1 MMGMGGQGSGGVE
14 NCTFLEGVDQDTLQT
29 VVEQSNDIRAE
40 SYERM
45 TLERDVIAEDVKDSV
60 EDQEQRRRSLRD
72 ELRSNL
78 GSILMT
84 GTLKRAPVN
93 REQREQVDASEA
105 DEKSDNQ
112 PEQPTAKT
120 ATSSPEV
127 SRIDRTR
134 LLTEA
139 AALLQHAEDKVAA
152 AKPPEAKPSPDMPT
166 SSEVTSS
173 NIEKRPTTHQDTAEP
188 IIHETITRLEQ
199 ASDVQKAEIRIEQP
213 LFVETTTAVSSHE
226 PVPASSYEVLITH
239 AEPQVPSVTLQ
250 ETILYDRL
258 ALDST
263 DHENNEETVADEDTL
278 PPAIIDITIE
288 PTTGDSE
295 SLADMEDTDLTRDIE
310 RVTMEQ
316 QTSSEE
322 PSVLESIPYDTVTIE
337 QADELFTRIEALIV
351 KEEGDEHSA
360 IDIGENGPAT
370 AAEIQS
376 EDQTETLSDDLSL
389 SLAHLSESIT
399 TLHEMR
405 QVQATEASTSIL
417 EIADEQST
425 VEPLTTVSAELTNT
439 PENMPATDDAEA
451 EPTQDQVIAE
461 IRAAVA
467 DIYLVAYGQVDEEAV
482 ERLVTLL
489 TSEDYSPPIKELIGE
504 DGPQLHERGTHEQ
517 LQWFMANIRNLR
529 YVSRDL
535 HRFIGKFAASHI
547 RPLEAAA

>member
-45 TLERDVIAEDVKDSV
+45 ALERDVIAEDVKDSV

-105 DEKSDNQ
+105 DKKSDNQ
-112 PEQPTAKT
+112 PEQP
-120 ATSSPEV
+120 ATKAATTPTEAP
-127 SRIDRTR
+127 RIDRTR
-134 LLTEA
+134 LLAEA
-139 AALLQHAEDKVAA
+139 AALLQQTEDKVAA
-152 AKPPEAKPSPDMPT
+152 TKLPDAKPSPDVPT

-173 NIEKRPTTHQDTAEP
+173 SLEKQPTTHQDTTEP
-188 IIHETITRLEQ
+188 IIHETIARLEQ

-213 LFVETTTAVSSHE
+213 SAMETTTAVSSHE
-226 PVPASSYEVLITH
+226 PVPAPSYEASIPS
-239 AEPQVPSVTLQ
+239 AEPQSPLATLQ
-250 ETILYDRL
+250 ETVLYDRL
-258 ALDST
+258 VSDGA
-263 DHENNEETVADEDTL
+263 DHENDETAVADENMPSPVIADSATETITYQSEPLAEEENGISDKDTEHATVER
-278 PPAIIDITIE
+278 PTFDI
-288 PTTGDSE
+288 
-295 SLADMEDTDLTRDIE
+295 
-310 RVTMEQ
+310 
-316 QTSSEE
+316 E
-322 PSVLESIPYDTVTIE
+322 PSVLESAPYDAESIR
-337 QADELFTRIEALIV
+337 QADDLFTRIEALLD
-351 KEEGDEHSA
+351 KEVGDEH
-360 IDIGENGPAT
+360 GPADS
-370 AAEIQS
+370 S
-376 EDQTETLSDDLSL
+376 ENELVVTTETQPDGQAETSIDGLSRSL
-389 SLAHLSESIT
+389 THLSESIT
-399 TLHEMR
+399 MLHEMR
-405 QVQATEASTSIL
+405 QVHTTEDVTSI
-417 EIADEQST
+417 
-425 VEPLTTVSAELTNT
+425 VEPTDEGSDIESLALASIGSSMQ
-439 PENMPATDDAEA
+439 ENVPVTDDTET
-451 EPTQDQVIAE
+451 EPTQHQVIAE

-482 ERLVTLL
+482 ERLVALM
-489 TSEDYSPPIKELIGE
+489 TSENYSSPIKEFIGE